1 MTTIFL
7 DGSAAILPGA
17 PSRLVHLTD
26 AGHEVVLVAPPE
38 DPAAEVLAWPAQV
51 DELPADPPR
60 GSWFLTADPSNCLD
74 RQAGLST
81 LLIAPRD
88 DSPRP
93 TRCDMTVRDL
103 SSAVL
108 EILARDAMS

>member
-1 MTTIFL
+1 MTTIYV
-7 DGSAAILPGA
+7 DRSVATLPDA

-26 AGHEVVLVAPPE
+26 AGHAVILVAAP
-38 DPAAEVLAWPAQV
+38 DLPASPVHWSGRV
-51 DELPADPPR
+51 GTMPADPPR
-60 GSWFLTADPSNCLD
+60 GSWYLTADPTTCSD

-81 LLIAPRD
+81 LLIGPRD

-93 TRCDMTVRDL
+93 TRCDLTARDL

-108 EILARDAMS
+108 EILARDVMN

>member
-1 MTTIFL
+1 MTTIYV
-7 DGSAAILPGA
+7 DGSVATLPDA

-26 AGHEVVLVAPPE
+26 AGHHVILIASP
-38 DPAAEVLAWPAQV
+38 
-51 DELPADPPR
+51 ELPATTPVNWSGRIGTMPEDPPR
-60 GSWFLTADPSNCLD
+60 GSWYVTADPATCSD

-93 TRCDMTVRDL
+93 TRCDLTARDL

-108 EILARDAMS
+108 EILARDVMN

>member
-1 MTTIFL
+1 MTTIYV

-17 PSRLVHLTD
+17 ASRLVHLTD
-26 AGHEVVLVAPPE
+26 AGHEVVLVAAP
-38 DPAAEVLAWPAQV
+38 DGPAAGVLAWPAQV
-51 DELPADPPR
+51 DELPVNPQR
-60 GSWFLTADPSNCLD
+60 GSWFVTADPSSCHD

-81 LLIAPRD
+81 LLVGPRD

-103 SSAVL
+103 SAAVL

>member
-1 MTTIFL
+1 MTTIYV
-7 DGSAAILPGA
+7 DSSAALLPGA

-26 AGHEVVLVAPPE
+26 AGLAVVLIAAPE
-38 DPAAEVLAWPAQV
+38 DPATAVIDWPGRLGEMP
-51 DELPADPPR
+51 DDPPR
-60 GSWFLTADPSNCLD
+60 GSWFVTADVGTCHD

-81 LLIAPRD
+81 LLIGPRD

-103 SSAVL
+103 GSAVL
-108 EILARDAMS
+108 EILAREAMN